1 VSTTNRRPLFRS
13 PPHLVDASGN
23 VAIWITRPAGMVV
36 QLLHESVATSEMAR
50 FISRDGY
57 AKLLGALAPNERAYF
72 LYDMAL
78 MERYESEARM
88 ILTQWG
94 IDVHSRI
101 KHIAVRPPPEMNK
114 LGRMGIQTIAAAMSL
129 VGVPF
134 NVVDDLEPFIREQN
148 LRPRI

>member
-1 VSTTNRRPLFRS
+1 
-13 PPHLVDASGN
+13 
-23 VAIWITRPAGMVV
+23 MVV
-36 QLLHESVATSEMAR
+36 QLLHESVTSEMAR

-57 AKLLGALAPNERAYF
+57 ARLLSALGPDERAHF

-78 MERYESEARM
+78 MRRYDSEARM

-101 KHIAVRPPPEMNK
+101 EHIAVRPPPEMNK
-114 LGRMGIQTIAAAMSL
+114 IGRMGIQTIAAAMSL

-134 NVVDDLEPFIREQN
+134 DVVDDLEPFIREHN
-148 LRPRI
+148 IRPRI